1 MLRFVACLLLGAPL
15 LVALDSARAQ
25 ELVTDHDPKQ
35 AFEQVDH
42 NKDGFVDPAEYY
54 ERVNEVFY
62 EADSNRDGSL
72 DPKELDA
79 AVVIHTEFSSVDTNG
94 DGKVTLLEFFRER
107 TRTFQQVDKDG
118 DAVLSEEEVV
128 SGFKQ
133 GEEK

>member
-1 MLRFVACLLLGAPL
+1 MRFAAYLLLGAPL
-15 LVALDSARAQ
+15 LLMPDSTRAQ
-25 ELVTDHDPKQ
+25 ELVMDHDPKQ
-35 AFEQVDH
+35 AFAQVDH

-62 EADSNRDGSL
+62 EADANRDGTL

-79 AVVIHTEFSSVDTNG
+79 AVVIRTEFSSVDANG

-107 TRTFQQVDKDG
+107 TQTFQQVDTNS

-128 SGFKQ
+128 SAFKQ
-133 GEEK
+133 GEQK